1 LYYRRVKD
9 ENEILLTQSADG
21 VRWGAPQVV
30 VRAPNHQAVS
40 PAVVRRSAT
49 DWRMWTVNAGATGCS
64 SPSTTVELRLSADGV
79 SWSAPTTVSLS
90 QPGVY
95 PWHLE
100 VQWIPSLGEY
110 WALFNGKVAGSCT
123 TDALYI
129 ATSPDGVTWR
139 TFRSPVLRRGAIPEF
154 ADVVYRA
161 TFLYDPT
168 RDLVS
173 LWHSGA
179 RSTNRGYEWHA
190 AFERRR
196 RTDLFDAV
204 ARFDAALIQR
214 PSAPPLT
221 NATAP

>member
-1 LYYRRVKD
+1 MAF
-9 ENEILLTQSADG
+9 E
-21 VRWGAPQVV
+21 WGAPRVV

-40 PAVVRRSAT
+40 PTVVRRSAT
-49 DWRMWTVNAGATGCS
+49 DWLMWTVNSGATGCGS
-64 SPSTTVELRLSADGV
+64 STTTVELRRSADGIT
-79 SWSAPTTVSLS
+79 WSSPATVTLS
-90 QPGVY
+90 QAGVY
-95 PWHLE
+95 AWHLE
-100 VQWIPSLGEY
+100 VQWIPALQEY

-123 TDALYI
+123 TEALYI

-161 TFLYDPT
+161 TFSFDAQ

-179 RSTNRGYEWHA
+179 RFTNRGYEWHA

-196 RTDLFDAV
+196 RSELFTDV
-204 ARFDAALIQR
+204 ARTAAAVVL
-214 PSAPPLT
+214 PSTAPPLT